1 MESLT
6 ISLLTKANDTCSYY
20 CLIGNN
26 YFLLSASNPKITIEK
41 PEDNGRWHF
50 SFGFLP
56 FDKNKNLPAWL
67 TILSRLLFPEVPVE
81 DTWPGKVHLFDFC
94 YNVEIEDNVNDIT
107 IIVDNPTFDCEKI
120 NLLEAVPQEPTIAM
134 TDGDGIT
141 INGDLSSQ
149 ISFEELK
156 TNLWTSF
163 HILLMVSVIMA
174 IVLLL
179 TIVFTPYRTVPLI
192 AIAILLTIDIY
203 SLVVK
208 WNQFKSIQKKLN
220 DWYINNEP

>member
-20 CLIGNN
+20 CLIGKK
-26 YFLLSASNPKITIEK
+26 YFELSASNPKITIEK
-41 PEDNGRWHF
+41 PEENGTWHF

-56 FDKNKNLPAWL
+56 FDKKNTLPAWL
-67 TILSRLLFPEVPVE
+67 IVLSRLLFPEVPVE
-81 DTWPGKVHLFDFC
+81 DTWPGKIHLFDFC

-107 IIVDNPTFDCEKI
+107 IIVDNPSFDCEKI
-120 NLLEAVPQEPTIAM
+120 NLFEAVPQEPTIAM
-134 TDGDGIT
+134 ADGNGIT
-141 INGDLSSQ
+141 INGDLSLQ

-156 TNLWTSF
+156 TNLWMSF
-163 HILLMVSVIMA
+163 HIMLLVSVIIA

-179 TIVFTPYRTVPLI
+179 TIVFTPCRTVPLI
-192 AIAILLTIDIY
+192 AIAILSLIDIY

-208 WNQFKSIQKKLN
+208 WKQFKSIKEKLN
-220 DWYINNEP
+220 DWYFNNKA